1 VKTYLVSLAV
11 GLLVGAI
18 YGFLNVRS
26 PAPPVIALIGLL
38 GILIGEQLAPL
49 ARQMVAGER
58 VTLTWVK
65 TECGRHIFGALP
77 SVRRVV
83 APQAT
88 PRAHDKLIE

>member
-1 VKTYLVSLAV
+1 
-11 GLLVGAI
+11 
-18 YGFLNVRS
+18 
-26 PAPPVIALIGLL
+26 VIALIGLL

-77 SVRRVV
+77 RCDESSRRK
-83 APQAT
+83 P
-88 PRAHDKLIE
+88 PRARTTS